1 MKQYKFK
8 CPICGKWHDVYN
20 SGIHQ
25 GCQSSTSASCMDA
38 KLLYKGISLDI
49 CHSSING
56 LLRLLRKLNIEVAEV
71 CDKVRWKRPNVVFDS
86 SLVWRGYG
94 VNGKK
99 YYYMVVKHGESNYIA
114 SRLNCRKPI
123 KRTCKTLKSA
133 KAACQADFQKRRAK

>member
-1 MKQYKFK
+1 MGQYKFK
-8 CPICGKWHDVYN
+8 CPICGKWNDIIMYDMDYWAALCDSHAEDNIKPHRFEVAHRTLVKVIKILYN
-20 SGIHQ
+20 LGI
-25 GCQSSTSASCMDA
+25 
-38 KLLYKGISLDI
+38 Y
-49 CHSSING
+49 
-56 LLRLLRKLNIEVAEV
+56 VAEV